1 MPNGFG
7 TIGGG
12 VGRIFQKPSRPA
24 NIENHYV
31 VGSGVGAKSR
41 AVRKA
46 LKRRAN
52 NNAQGKPCCAQH
64 KPIVNYCQLPPPK
77 KNQTIQHINQSN
89 IDLLSQNTPHPNV
102 YYVITEPV
110 YSTVPLVVDPTSTL
124 CISSAGSLDLSPTP
138 SSKIK
143 LSANDIYN
151 CGTIT
156 FGNISGGG
164 GGGNVGLV
172 AFNSDGLT
180 LTNNGTITFGNI
192 SGANGGA
199 GIVGFPHSLT
209 LTNNG
214 TITFGNISGANGG
227 AGIVGS
233 TLTLTNNGTIT
244 FGNISGSGGQDQ
256 SYGFLAGSL
265 YVKQKGRICVKSLE
279 QFGFLGNAPP
289 LNTPSCN

>member
-77 KNQTIQHINQSN
+77 NNQTIQHINQSN
-89 IDLLSQNTPHPNV
+89 IDLLSQNTPHSNV

-110 YSTVPLVVDPTSTL
+110 YSNVPLVVDPTSTL
-124 CISSAGSLDLSPTP
+124 CISSTGSLDLSGIHP
-138 SSKIK
+138 SKIK
-143 LSANDIYN
+143 LSASDIYN
-151 CGTIT
+151 CGTIKL
-156 FGNISGGG
+156 GNIS
-164 GGGNVGLV
+164 
-172 AFNSDGLT
+172 AA
-180 LTNNGTITFGNI
+180 GTA
-192 SGANGGA
+192 SYAA
-199 GIVGFPHSLT
+199 GI
-209 LTNNG
+209 
-214 TITFGNISGANGG
+214 GAFTP
-227 AGIVGS
+227 I
-233 TLTLTNNGTIT
+233 TLTNNGTIT

-256 SYGFLAGSL
+256 SFGFLAGSL

-279 QFGFLGNAPP
+279 PFGLLSNTPP